1 MKRIALSVAGLLVS
15 IVGPQALAE
24 EGGANCAGATILT
37 TNSSYVSDTTSTTN
51 WMTSFGPLVSPS
63 NDQLYT
69 FVAGPPPMGTITP
82 MSSNYQFAMYLIDSC
97 ADSGTEPPPIR
108 ATGTV
113 GNPIDLS
120 GGIVTGARYYL
131 AVTGAA
137 AAGASANGTVNF
149 IGSWPVTLQTFTV
162 D

>member
-1 MKRIALSVAGLLVS
+1 MKRIAFAVA
-15 IVGPQALAE
+15 ALAISSVGTE
-24 EGGANCAGATILT
+24 ARAAPEGASCASAVVLAS
-37 TNSSYVSDTTSTTN
+37 NSTYVSDTTQTTN

-69 FVAGPPPMGTITP
+69 FIAGPQPLGTITP
-82 MSSNYQFAMYLIDSC
+82 TASSYQFAMYLIDSC

-120 GGIVTGARYYL
+120 SGIVTGARYYL

-137 AAGASANGTVNF
+137 AAGSGANGTVNF
-149 IGSWPVTLQTFTV
+149 TGSWPVTLQNFTV